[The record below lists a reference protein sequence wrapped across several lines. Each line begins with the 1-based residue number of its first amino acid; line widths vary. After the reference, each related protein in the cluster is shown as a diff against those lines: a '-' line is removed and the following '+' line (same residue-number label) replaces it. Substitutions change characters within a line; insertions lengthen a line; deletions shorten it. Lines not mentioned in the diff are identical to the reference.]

1 MLILLLSYA
10 AMSTA
15 YLKKARK
22 VNTCDPCQ
30 GMRSSTAVS
39 RNSSGL
45 GMLPAY
51 VSDTLSVDTCWGMHP
66 EELPTVMVHGCLG
79 FRISVLHLPGIMT
92 IYSNPFTPPV
102 LWMSG
107 TLSNVSSEEQFGFTI
122 SVYFPWLSSDLLF
135 AWLFSALLC
144 WLLYLHAGSKC
155 PQVVCLTWFPTI
167 SSCSEK
173 GSLFHRVHC
182 ATVALVTCTSPKCL
196 LESAVPSCISG
207 QVKPVSA
214 QK

>member
-39 RNSSGL
+39 RNSSVL

-51 VSDTLSVDTCWGMHP
+51 VSDTHSVDTCWGMHP
-66 EELPTVMVHGCLG
+66 EELPTVMVHGSLG

-102 LWMSG
+102 LWMFWHFVKCFKWG
-107 TLSNVSSEEQFGFTI
+107 TVWFHHFGL
-122 SVYFPWLSSDLLF
+122 FPMIIFWF
-135 AWLFSALLC
+135 
-144 WLLYLHAGSKC
+144 
-155 PQVVCLTWFPTI
+155 VVCLI
-167 SSCSEK
+167 ILCLIMLIILS
-173 GSLFHRVHC
+173 
-182 ATVALVTCTSPKCL
+182 TCR
-196 LESAVPSCISG
+196 
-207 QVKPVSA
+207 Q
-214 QK
+214 

>member
-1 MLILLLSYA
+1 MESKGSPSQVLLQINFVKLIDEHQPGNTREVTVQESSSDMLILLLSYA

-51 VSDTLSVDTCWGMHP
+51 VSDTHSVDTCWGMHP
-66 EELPTVMVHGCLG
+66 EELPTVMVHGSLG

-102 LWMSG
+102 L
-107 TLSNVSSEEQFGFTI
+107 
-122 SVYFPWLSSDLLF
+122 
-135 AWLFSALLC
+135 
-144 WLLYLHAGSKC
+144 
-155 PQVVCLTWFPTI
+155 
-167 SSCSEK
+167 
-173 GSLFHRVHC
+173 
-182 ATVALVTCTSPKCL
+182 
-196 LESAVPSCISG
+196 
-207 QVKPVSA
+207 
-214 QK
+214 